1 MGGFFNINS
10 PFFRVMSKVFDVCV
24 LSIIW
29 VVCCIP
35 VITIGPATTALYY
48 SIVKCIRRNRG
59 YATKEFFHAFKV
71 NFKLGAITGVFLT
84 VLTFILMVNVN
95 YAKMLGTSFGN
106 FLWYVYIAML
116 IVVLVLNIYVYPV
129 LSRFTVTFKNL
140 LKISLFFAIRHF
152 LTTVVS
158 VLILGASIFLVEFTL
173 LVGLVFV
180 PAVCALLQS
189 FMMENVLKRYIPDA
203 QQNEDDGPKDEWYN
217 E

>member
-10 PFFRVMSKVFDVCV
+10 PFFRIMSKVFDIFA

-29 VVCCIP
+29 VLCCIP
-35 VITIGPATTALYY
+35 VVTIGPATTALYY
-48 SIVKCIRRNRG
+48 AVVKSLRRNRS
-59 YATKEFFHAFKV
+59 YATKEFFHAFKTNLKQGMIV
-71 NFKLGAITGVFLT
+71 GVFLL
-84 VLTFILMVNVN
+84 VLTFILMVNVE
-95 YAKMLGTSFGN
+95 YAKQLGTTFGTYLRY
-106 FLWYVYIAML
+106 FYIAL
-116 IVVLVLNIYVYPV
+116 LVAVLVVSIYVFPV

-140 LKISLFFAIRHF
+140 LKISLFFAIRHL
-152 LTTVVS
+152 LTTIVS

-173 LVGLVFV
+173 LIGLVFV

-203 QQNEDDGPKDEWYN
+203 QKDEAEGPKDEWYN